1 MIWMQMHFLLTSAM
15 QFRKIQFY
23 TIIGCVWRHRY
34 VYLLANDVRSVRLLI
49 LARSVDATQQLHA
62 YLLRLQILSL
72 FYVTNSACKLIWFSS
87 TFTRFNCAGQVFVS
101 AVSMQWWH
109 ARWAPLVRKSCE
121 YFFFCVTLETHV
133 GSWHA
138 PYRGASQYFVMRAS
152 IYMRLFSVLRCNQ
165 HQRA

>member
-1 MIWMQMHFLLTSAM
+1 MQMHFLLTSAM

-49 LARSVDATQQLHA
+49 LARPVDATQQLHA
-62 YLLRLQILSL
+62 YLRHQLRMQVNLILEHFYAIQLCWTGIRQCCVNAMVTCSMSAARAQIMR
-72 FYVTNSACKLIWFSS
+72 V
-87 TFTRFNCAGQVFVS
+87 
-101 AVSMQWWH
+101 
-109 ARWAPLVRKSCE
+109 
-121 YFFFCVTLETHV
+121 FFFCVTLETHV